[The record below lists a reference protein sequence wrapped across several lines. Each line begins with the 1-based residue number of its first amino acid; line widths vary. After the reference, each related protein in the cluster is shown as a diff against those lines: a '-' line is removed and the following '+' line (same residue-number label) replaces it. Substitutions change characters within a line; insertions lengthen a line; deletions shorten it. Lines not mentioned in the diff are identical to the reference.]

1 MEPAPPTARTR
12 MPSERVR
19 PWGGSW
25 PSPRSTA
32 ASRETTRW
40 APDIGPNLPSQARRR
55 AADHCGRERL
65 RPRRRAAPPSPL

>member
-32 ASRETTRW
+32 ARRQTTRW
-40 APDIGPNLPSQARRR
+40 AGHSARTSLPKR
-55 AADHCGRERL
+55 ADEQLVHCVRERL
-65 RPRRRAAPPSPL
+65 RMRRRAAPASPV